1 MRLLRLICSVIWNF
15 AGGKY
20 MKKNKKTLVLALA
33 SILSAGA
40 LLGVVTSTQTGGV
53 VNIFA
58 ADNEDSYIWNHY
70 KAVAPTIDSHGSKEF
85 WANCSVLG
93 QVRFEKPA
101 KGKVQKENLDFKETP
116 WFDELTPE
124 DPRYVAPL
132 PSRTA
137 ATLSSENVTVLKDE
151 GSTIMSFSNAMDE
164 LAHKNGATNYGEKA
178 RIIEEF
184 GGSSRENDGIFIKT
198 NKSELGNT
206 MADASITLPAINF
219 LEELKDGG
227 VISMELGCRTGQ
239 GYIKFNGTKLFN
251 NSTASVS
258 YLTKVKAYFY
268 LDSGSVKVSFIILEK
283 DSADTTYSKYL
294 RKEITSSLST
304 EEASGTKGI
313 VYNFGTNKYSRH
325 YWLSNLT
332 LVSKKESK
340 TPGRPTRAADDL
352 YESYS
357 FAGWYSE
364 TGKYDFSKAITAEE
378 RFTPKWI
385 PGKQAPSYLDIGW
398 AKTNFGMGV
407 TGSEGGKASD
417 IYNVAGALNGL
428 TWGWEDAK
436 KQSYTKE
443 FNKACSI
450 QDVSDDTGVFMR
462 ANGKGSYID
471 LPKINF
477 LERIPVGKKLFMKL
491 GAGAGDNILNFVS
504 SSNETKRIVRN
515 TKSEDGNQFL
525 TKVLVS
531 FYKGTDNK
539 VHMTCD
545 DTSVDLFNTDGEQR
559 IWETTLTDAQANGT
573 ESLKL
578 VHGQGG
584 SRYYWIGKPFIH
596 TDDDV
601 ALNTITEGNIEV
613 GNAVLKTRA
622 QTISEQADSTY
633 TPKTAPHGQ
642 WYNSPVIS
650 GESDGIGI
658 YGNNSKNAATVEFK
672 VNYKALLDKFQGV
685 KFTIGVW
692 NGTDTIYYNE
702 GDDYASLGASYAKP
716 NISATQQYFD
726 TNKYTR
732 EIIEKTWHNWQATV
746 DRFDGLTVYNQNTAE
761 KYQFTL
767 TEGQLNGT
775 EPLSF
780 KLTASNANGHF
791 FYLSNLTTFYC

>member
-1 MRLLRLICSVIWNF
+1 
-15 AGGKY
+15 
-20 MKKNKKTLVLALA
+20 MKNNKKTLVLAIA

-53 VNIFA
+53 ANIFA
-58 ADNEDSYIWNHY
+58 ADDESSYIWNHY

-85 WANCSVLG
+85 WANCSVPG
-93 QVRFEKPA
+93 QVRFEKPT
-101 KGKVQKENLDFKETP
+101 KGKVQKENLDFKATP
-116 WFDELTPE
+116 WFDELTP
-124 DPRYVAPL
+124 DDARYVAPL
-132 PSRTA
+132 SSRTV
-137 ATLSSENVTVLKDE
+137 ATLSSKSVTLEENSGAEFKTFDGAFDQMAYDNGVVYGT
-151 GSTIMSFSNAMDE
+151 
-164 LAHKNGATNYGEKA
+164 KNKLIA
-178 RIIEEF
+178 EF
-184 GGSSRENDGIFIKT
+184 GGSSRANDGIFIITKGKAT
-198 NKSELGNT
+198 T
-206 MADASITLPAINF
+206 YTTASITLPTINF

-227 VISMELGCRTGQ
+227 VVSMELGGRTAQ
-239 GYIKFNGTKLFN
+239 CSIKFKNTTLFTN
-251 NSTASVS
+251 NDAILSD
-258 YLTKVKAYFY
+258 LTKVRAYFY
-268 LDSGSVKVSFIILEK
+268 LDGTSVKVSFVVTYK
-283 DSADTTYSKYL
+283 DAKVTDYSKYS
-294 RKEITSSLST
+294 RIEISSELDND
-304 EEASGTKGI
+304 EATGKKGL
-313 VYNFGTNKYSRH
+313 VFSLNTNSSNRH
-325 YWLSNLT
+325 YWFSHPT
-332 LVSKKESK
+332 LVSKKEFK
-340 TPGRPTRAADDL
+340 TPARPTRPADDL

-364 TGKYDFSKAITAEE
+364 TGKYDFSNPITAEE
-378 RFTPKWI
+378 RFTPKWV

-398 AKTNFGMGV
+398 AKADFGMGV
-407 TGSEGGKASD
+407 TGSEGGTTSD
-417 IYNVAGALNGL
+417 IYDVAGALNGL
-428 TWGWEDAK
+428 TWGWSAADK
-436 KQSYTKE
+436 KAYTGQ

-450 QDVSDDTGVFMR
+450 QDVTDKTGIFMR

-477 LERIPVGKKLFMKL
+477 LEKIPFGKKLFMKL
-491 GAGAGDNILNFVS
+491 GTNNGDNILNITTS
-504 SSNETKRIVRN
+504 ANETKRIIR
-515 TKSEDGNQFL
+515 TTGSETGHELL

-539 VHMTCD
+539 IHMTCN
-545 DTSVDLFNTDGEQR
+545 DTTVDLFIADGEQR
-559 IWETTLTDAQANGT
+559 IWETVLTDTQANGT
-573 ESLKL
+573 ESLRF
-578 VHGQGG
+578 VHGQNGP
-584 SRYYWIGKPFIH
+584 RYYWIGKPFVYN
-596 TDDDV
+596 DDNV
-601 ALNTITEGNIEV
+601 ALNTITEGNVTV

-622 QTISEQADSTY
+622 QTISEQADKNY

-658 YGNNSKNAATVEFK
+658 LGNDSKNAATLEFK
-672 VNYKALLDKFQGV
+672 ANYKALLDKSQGV

-692 NGTDTIYYNE
+692 NGTDTIYFNE
-702 GDDYASLGASYAKP
+702 GDGYASLGGSYVKP
-716 NISATQQYFD
+716 NISNKQQYFD

>member
-1 MRLLRLICSVIWNF
+1 MCLLRLICSVIWNF

-53 VNIFA
+53 ANIFA

-85 WANCSVLG
+85 WANCTVLG
-93 QVRFEKPA
+93 QVRFEKPT
-101 KGKVQKENLDFKETP
+101 KGKIQKENLDFKATP
-116 WFDELTPE
+116 WFDELTP
-124 DPRYVAPL
+124 DDARYVAPL
-132 PSRTA
+132 PSRTV
-137 ATLSSENVTVLKDE
+137 ATLSSENVTIIKDE
-151 GSTIMSFSNAMDE
+151 GSSFMTFSNAMDE
-164 LAHKNGATNYGEKA
+164 LALKSGAINYGDKA
-178 RIIEEF
+178 KIIEEF

-198 NKSELGNT
+198 NKKELGNT

-219 LEELKDGG
+219 LEELKNGG

-239 GYIKFNGTKLFN
+239 GYIKFNGTKLFS

-258 YLTKVKAYFY
+258 QLTKAKAYFY
-268 LDSGSVKVSFIILEK
+268 LDNGGVKVSFIILEK

-294 RKEITSSLST
+294 RKEVTSSLNT
-304 EEASGTKGI
+304 EEANGTKSI
-313 VYNFGTNKYSRH
+313 VYNFGTNQYSRH
-325 YWLSNLT
+325 YWLSNPT
-332 LVSKKESK
+332 LVSKKEFK
-340 TPGRPTRAADDL
+340 TPARATRPADDL

-357 FAGWYSE
+357 LAGWYSE
-364 TGKYDFSKAITAEE
+364 TGKYDFSKPITAEE

-398 AKTNFGMGV
+398 AKANFGMGL
-407 TGSEGGKASD
+407 TDKGDPQAANAD
-417 IYNVAGALNGL
+417 IYNVAGVLSGL
-428 TWGWEDAK
+428 TWGIKDDAEK
-436 KQSYTKE
+436 VKAYKAE
-443 FNKACSI
+443 FNKICQPQGI
-450 QDVSDDTGVFMR
+450 SDDAGVFMR

-477 LERIPVGKKLFMKL
+477 LEKIPVGKKLFMKL
-491 GAGAGDNILNFVS
+491 GTNANNSYLNLNVKTD
-504 SSNETKRIVRN
+504 ETRRIVETTN
-515 TKSEDGNQFL
+515 QQSGNEFF

-531 FYKGTDNK
+531 FYKDNDGK
-539 VHMTCD
+539 VRMTCD
-545 DTSVDLFNTDGEQR
+545 DTTIDLFNANGGGK
-559 IWETTLTDAQANGT
+559 IWETILTDSQANGT
-573 ESLKL
+573 ESLRL
-578 VHGQGG
+578 EHDQGG
-584 SRYYWIGKPFIH
+584 ARYYWIGKPF
-596 TDDDV
+596 TYNDDNVVLDV
-601 ALNTITEGNIEV
+601 TKTSDQLTATGGVFQTKAVANAT
-613 GNAVLKTRA
+613 GNA
-622 QTISEQADSTY
+622 
-633 TPKTAPHGQ
+633 PFNQ
-642 WYNSPVIS
+642 WYNNSIIAA
-650 GESDGIGI
+650 ETDGIGI
-658 YGNNSKNAATVEFK
+658 YGNDSNNAISLEFK
-672 VNYKALLDKFQGV
+672 ANYKALLDKSQGV

-692 NGTDTIYYNE
+692 NGTDTIYFNE
-702 GDDYASLGASYAKP
+702 SAGYTSLGGSYNKP
-716 NISATQQYFD
+716 IIDKDHQYFD

-746 DRFDGLTVYNQNTAE
+746 DRFDGFTVYNQNTAE